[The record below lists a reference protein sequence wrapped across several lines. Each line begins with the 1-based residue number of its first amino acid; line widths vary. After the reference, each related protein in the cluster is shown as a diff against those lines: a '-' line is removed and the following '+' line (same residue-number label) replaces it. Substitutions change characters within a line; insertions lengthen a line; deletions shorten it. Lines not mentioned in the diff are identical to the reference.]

1 MGSFKNYLTLVQ
13 KILSFNIPAIDYVQ
27 KRLTA
32 IQAPATTVV
41 GILNIYWTNKSYAL
55 FIIKLEKKI

>member
-1 MGSFKNYLTLVQ
+1 MYNLNMGSFKNYLTLVQ

-32 IQAPATTVV
+32 IQVPATTVV
-41 GILNIYWTNKSYAL
+41 GILNIY
-55 FIIKLEKKI
+55 